1 MGSLFTRAFISFWV
15 TIVFFALAAAAITA
29 VNFHEDAA
37 EPQRLAKQLQAVL
50 TEGGEEGL
58 KAWLVAANEQD
69 PTQQILVIDAAGHE
83 LLGRHVP
90 GMLQLRPLVGNRSMM
105 APPPGLPRTDSREE
119 EGRPP
124 AFGQERPPMGAV
136 GALPDLPIFP
146 RITGRDGT
154 TYTVLLDPPPHRGLF
169 SPPFSLLAKTI
180 LMLLALAISGLV
192 SYGFARSIIRPLE
205 LLQGTAKQLAAGRLE
220 TRTAPSVG
228 RRQDEIGMLAREIDA
243 MAGRLA
249 AMVEARQHLLR
260 DMSHEL
266 RSPLARLQMAVGLAR
281 QSGTDG
287 EAQLA
292 RIEREGERLEQLIA
306 RILEYARLE
315 RDTSTLAR
323 EVVDVSDLVRRVV
336 LDAEFE
342 AQASPGRISLALDA
356 GAGGPAGCLSNA
368 DPAVLHTAIDNVVRN
383 ALVHGG
389 DGPIQVGVSAI
400 GGEIAIEVSDRGPGV
415 SPRDLTRIFEPFF
428 RVASDEPGRPVNG
441 YGIGLALAVKA
452 VQLHG
457 GRVEAVNAEGGGLRV
472 RIVLP
477 SDRGQPVAQ

>member
-1 MGSLFTRAFISFWV
+1 VGSLFNRAFISFWV
-15 TIVFFALAAAAITA
+15 TLVLFALAAAAITA
-29 VNFHEDAA
+29 INFHEEGV
-37 EPQRLAKQLQAVL
+37 EPQRLAKQAQAVL
-50 TEGGEEGL
+50 TEGGLERL
-58 KAWLVAANEQD
+58 KEWLVAPNEQD
-69 PTQQILVIDAAGHE
+69 PTQQILVIDSAGHE
-83 LLGRHVP
+83 LLGRHLP
-90 GMLQLRPLVGNRSMM
+90 GVLQPRLPVG
-105 APPPGLPRTDSREE
+105 
-119 EGRPP
+119 GRPMMGP
-124 AFGQERPPMGAV
+124 PSGSPMGVA
-136 GALPDLPIFP
+136 GPLPDLPIFP

-154 TYTVLLDPPPHRGLF
+154 TYTVLLDPLPHRGLF

-180 LMLLALAISGLV
+180 LALLALVISGVV
-192 SYGFARSIIRPLE
+192 SYGFARSITRPLE
-205 LLQGTAKQLAAGRLE
+205 LLQWTAKQLAAGRLE

-287 EAQLA
+287 VAQLA

-315 RDTSTLAR
+315 RDSSTLAR
-323 EVVDVSDLVRRVV
+323 EDVDVADLVRHVV

-342 AQASPGRISLALDA
+342 AQGSAGRIHLSLAAEAD
-356 GAGGPAGCLSNA
+356 GPAACLSNA

-389 DGPIQVGVSAI
+389 DGPIEVGVGTL
-400 GGEIAIEVSDRGPGV
+400 GGEIVIEVRDRGPGV
-415 SPRDLTRIFEPFF
+415 PPRDLTRIFEPFF
-428 RVASDEPGRPVNG
+428 RVARDEPGRPVNG

-477 SDRGQPVAQ
+477 LDRQ

>member
-1 MGSLFTRAFISFWV
+1 MGSLFNRAFISFWV

-29 VNFHEDAA
+29 INFHEEAA
-37 EPQRLAKQLQAVL
+37 EPQRLAKQAQAVL
-50 TEGGEEGL
+50 TEGGEERL
-58 KAWLVAANEQD
+58 KAWLVARNEQE
-69 PTQQILVIDAAGHE
+69 PKQQILVIDASGRE
-83 LLGRHVP
+83 LLGRHLP
-90 GMLQLRPLVGNRSMM
+90 GVLQARMPAGARQMV
-105 APPPGLPRTDSREE
+105 PPPGS
-119 EGRPP
+119 
-124 AFGQERPPMGAV
+124 PMGAV

-146 RITGRDGT
+146 RITGSDDT

-169 SPPFSLLAKTI
+169 SPPFSMLAKTI
-180 LMLLALAISGLV
+180 LMLLAFVISGVV
-192 SYGFARSIIRPLE
+192 SYAFARSISRPLE

-260 DMSHEL
+260 DLSHEL

-287 EAQLA
+287 VAQLA
-292 RIEREGERLEQLIA
+292 RIEREGERLERLIA

-315 RDTSTLAR
+315 RDSSTLAR
-323 EVVDVSDLVRRVV
+323 EDVDVADLVRHVV

-342 AQASPGRISLALDA
+342 AQSSAGRIHLALATEAD
-356 GAGGPAGCLSNA
+356 GPAACLSNA

-383 ALVHGG
+383 SLVHGG
-389 DGPIQVGVSAI
+389 GGPIEVGVSTM
-400 GGEIAIEVSDRGPGV
+400 GGREIVIEVRDRGPGV
-415 SPRDLTRIFEPFF
+415 PPRDLTRIFEPFF

-477 SDRGQPVAQ
+477 FDRQQ

>member
-1 MGSLFTRAFISFWV
+1 MFKRAFISFWA

-29 VNFHEDAA
+29 INFHEEAV
-37 EPQRLAKQLQAVL
+37 EPQRLAKQAQAVL
-50 TEGGEEGL
+50 TEGGEERL
-58 KAWLVAANEQD
+58 KTWLVARNEQD
-69 PTQQILVIDAAGHE
+69 PTQRILVIDAAGHE
-83 LLGRHVP
+83 LLGRRLP
-90 GMLQLRPLVGNRSMM
+90 GMLQPRLPVGARPMM
-105 APPPGLPRTDSREE
+105 APPPGS
-119 EGRPP
+119 
-124 AFGQERPPMGAV
+124 PMGAV

-154 TYTVLLDPPPHRGLF
+154 TYTVLLDPPPRRGLF

-180 LMLLALAISGLV
+180 LMLLAFVISGVV
-192 SYGFARSIIRPLE
+192 SYGFARSITRPLE

-260 DMSHEL
+260 DLSHEL

-287 EAQLA
+287 AAQLA

-315 RDTSTLAR
+315 RDSSTLAR
-323 EVVDVSDLVRRVV
+323 EEVDVADLVRLVV

-342 AQASPGRISLALDA
+342 AQASPGRIRLALGCRGKRSRCTA
-356 GAGGPAGCLSNA
+356 VERGSCGPA
-368 DPAVLHTAIDNVVRN
+368 
-383 ALVHGG
+383 HGH
-389 DGPIQVGVSAI
+389 
-400 GGEIAIEVSDRGPGV
+400 R
-415 SPRDLTRIFEPFF
+415 
-428 RVASDEPGRPVNG
+428 
-441 YGIGLALAVKA
+441 
-452 VQLHG
+452 
-457 GRVEAVNAEGGGLRV
+457 
-472 RIVLP
+472 
-477 SDRGQPVAQ
+477 

>member
-1 MGSLFTRAFISFWV
+1 MGSLFNRAFISFWV
-15 TIVFFALAAAAITA
+15 TIVLFALAAAAITA

-50 TEGGEEGL
+50 TEGGNEHL
-58 KAWLVAANEQD
+58 KAWLVARNEHN
-69 PTQQILVIDAAGHE
+69 PKQQILVIDAAGRE
-83 LLGRHVP
+83 ILGRPLPSFRGFPPPAGTRPTMSEPLLGP
-90 GMLQLRPLVGNRSMM
+90 
-105 APPPGLPRTDSREE
+105 TTTT
-119 EGRPP
+119 
-124 AFGQERPPMGAV
+124 MGT
-136 GALPDLPIFP
+136 LPDLPMFP
-146 RITGRDGT
+146 RIRGRDGT

-169 SPPFSLLAKTI
+169 SPPFSMLAKTI
-180 LMLLALAISGLV
+180 LLLLAFVISGVV
-192 SYGFARSIIRPLE
+192 SYGFARSITRPLE

-260 DMSHEL
+260 DLSHEL

-287 EAQLA
+287 VAQLA

-315 RDTSTLAR
+315 RDSSTLAR
-323 EVVDVSDLVRRVV
+323 EDVDVADLVRHVV

-342 AQASPGRISLALDA
+342 AQASAGRIHLALAAEAD
-356 GAGGPAGCLSNA
+356 GPAACLTNA

-389 DGPIQVGVSAI
+389 DGPIDVGVSTI
-400 GGEIAIEVSDRGPGV
+400 GGGEIVIEVRDRGPGV
-415 SPRDLTRIFEPFF
+415 PPRDLTRIFEPFF
-428 RVASDEPGRPVNG
+428 RVARDEPGRPVNG
-441 YGIGLALAVKA
+441 YGIGLPLAVKA

-477 SDRGQPVAQ
+477 FDRQ